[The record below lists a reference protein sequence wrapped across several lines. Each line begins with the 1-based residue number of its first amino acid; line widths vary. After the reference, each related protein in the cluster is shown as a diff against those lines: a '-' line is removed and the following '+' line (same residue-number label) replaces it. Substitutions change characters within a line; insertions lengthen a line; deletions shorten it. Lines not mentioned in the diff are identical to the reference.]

1 MPRGFIGETA
11 AEKKAAR
18 KLARAQCQQE
28 RVRLK
33 HWIPE
38 ERARAAKQKAM
49 ARESLK
55 VEIARIDAKLQ
66 QDIAQARERS
76 KTRTCVNLAAGPI
89 VRRFGPVRRNSA
101 ASPYSTTGKK
111 RMAAAAASMPGP
123 KPRKRKKLSTRMRRS
138 AVGLGFAERM
148 AKARA
153 AAKRKRG
160 GAKKAARPRRKR

>member
-1 MPRGFIGETA
+1 MARGFIGETR

-38 ERARAAKQKAM
+38 ERARATKAKAM
-49 ARESLK
+49 AREALK
-55 VEIARIDAKLQ
+55 VELARIDQKLQ
-66 QDIAQARERS
+66 HDIAQARERS
-76 KTRTCVNLAAGPI
+76 KMRTCVDMTAGPI
-89 VRRFGPVRRNSA
+89 VRRFGPKRPNSA

-111 RMAAAAASMPGP
+111 RLAKAHKSKAVTGP
-123 KPRKRKKLSTRMRRS
+123 L
-138 AVGLGFAERM
+138 FAERM

-160 GAKKAARPRRKR
+160 GSPKARRPRRK